1 MIVITLS
8 LILLLPNYSREQVSV
23 WSVQK
28 WFLLLLSCQSDARCQ
43 KDTLLQAVGSGIS
56 KHTWAASDPRACYHS
71 LKKFL
76 PVRSLHAVAIFTC
89 IWMTISGRSTG
100 VARTV
105 SVSAPHRDAWHLQA
119 TLVPLQGELPALQ
132 GVCNIL
138 ACQGWALGFRF
149 AHCELLLPPLRRAQ
163 PCRCWN
169 YLSSEWH
176 PLTLY
181 AGVSILNL
189 ISVTPRNLP
198 DTALNIT
205 LKPGEVWWLVSAG
218 RIYGIQSWPLDSWP
232 HPHCKVKQTWN
243 SAAVDLNPNDC

>member
-1 MIVITLS
+1 MPDVKKTPCCRQWVPASQSTPGLQATLE
-8 LILLLPNYSREQVSV
+8 LATIPSRS
-23 WSVQK
+23 
-28 WFLLLLSCQSDARCQ
+28 FCQSGHC
-43 KDTLLQAVGSGIS
+43 SC
-56 KHTWAASDPRACYHS
+56 H
-71 LKKFL
+71 
-76 PVRSLHAVAIFTC
+76 LHL
-89 IWMTISGRSTG
+89 IWMTTISERSTG
-100 VARTV
+100 VARMV

-218 RIYGIQSWPLDSWP
+218 WIYGIQSWPLDSRP
-232 HPHCKVKQTWN
+232 HPHCKVEQTWN
-243 SAAVDLNPNDC
+243 FAAVDLNPKNGNTANLR